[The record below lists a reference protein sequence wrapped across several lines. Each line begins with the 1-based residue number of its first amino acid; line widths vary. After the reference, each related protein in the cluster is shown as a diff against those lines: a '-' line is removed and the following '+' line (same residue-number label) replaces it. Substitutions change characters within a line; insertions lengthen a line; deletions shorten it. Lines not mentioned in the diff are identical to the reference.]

1 MDSRIDGHLIYNR
14 KGHQN
19 VLWKGQSYV
28 QVSLGPQDIFLEKHD
43 TLHKTIQR
51 DYRSKIWEKTQG
63 SINSRKDKPWSI
75 HTMEYITQKQ
85 YWKNKYTKQ
94 ELQYNSTYIKFK
106 NKQQESIVIKVRG
119 WLSLAESIY
128 FEGVQGYLLGCR
140 KCFISW
146 LALWLDECMHNL
158 KFTRFLPYMYIFP
171 NNVLL
176 SFACFSIYMNRA
188 SS

>member
-1 MDSRIDGHLIYNR
+1 MLR
-14 KGHQN
+14 KGRHMYRWAWVNRMYFQKN
-19 VLWKGQSYV
+19 TTLNIKQFREITGLKYERKPR
-28 QVSLGPQDIFLEKHD
+28 GPSNPERINHGAF
-43 TLHKTIQR
+43 
-51 DYRSKIWEKTQG
+51 TQW
-63 SINSRKDKPWSI
+63 N
-75 HTMEYITQKQ
+75 MTQKQ
-85 YWKNKYTKQ
+85 YWKNRNTKQ

-106 NKQQESIVIKVRG
+106 NKQQESMVIKVRE

-128 FEGVQGYLLGCR
+128 FEGVQGYLLGCF
-140 KCFISW
+140 KCCISW